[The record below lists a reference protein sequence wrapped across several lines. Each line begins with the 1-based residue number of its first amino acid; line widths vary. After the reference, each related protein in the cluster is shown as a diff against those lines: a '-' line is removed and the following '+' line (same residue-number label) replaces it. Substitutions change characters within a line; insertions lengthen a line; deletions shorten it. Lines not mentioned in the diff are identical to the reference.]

1 VEDVKKAMWLRGRI
15 GELGIKQG
23 CVAVHC
29 KVTKITQ
36 EKGVEL
42 CFHKLITLFQNN
54 LYFIPFEKVI
64 VQNEELF

>member
-1 VEDVKKAMWLRGRI
+1 MEDVKKAMWLRGRI

-42 CFHKLITLFQNN
+42 CFHKLITLFENN
-54 LYFIPFEKVI
+54 FL
-64 VQNEELF
+64 L